1 MIQVGHGDGQRKNS
15 KTGEDG
21 SYRTAQARSKQ
32 FFVGQARKWVW
43 FHYNTIKNTSIIIGD
58 D

>member
-1 MIQVGHGDGQRKNS
+1 MRGREGGREWQSGI
-15 KTGEDG
+15 
-21 SYRTAQARSKQ
+21 SYCRLQARSKQ